1 VNALE
6 QHALEV
12 LRMVRSIKNTF
23 APINRIPQEVFSLI
37 PGYRGMGEALIAL
50 THVCHDWRE
59 QLISHSS
66 LWTSLDCTNVDQTRV
81 YLERSKTSPLDISF
95 SEEGSSTSLND
106 AFLLTVP
113 HLGQL
118 KSLSIT
124 GSSNNF
130 IELTDH
136 FLHCRAP
143 LLEKL
148 RIRFTCP
155 HPQTIQ
161 AAIFDGDLSSL
172 RELRLSGALTNLPW
186 KNLSNLTTFDF
197 RQVSSDKISV
207 TQLLDF
213 FEGAPILQNIKLS
226 HAFPDTSDAP
236 PGRIV
241 SLLHLEVL
249 DITAQPVHSILLDHL
264 SIPMGAS
271 LISEFNFSDKK
282 SPIPAYLPS
291 TSTNLRNLSLIAS
304 INLRCS
310 EGTSLRLEGPNGSFY
325 MYGHWVGAAT
335 SLPAVNTLVL
345 HSVNHFDVS
354 VTRRLA
360 ITQYGTSPPP
370 EIEKSLVYRTLL
382 LMNSLRALTLTDCL
396 NLPFIF
402 TLNPNQSF
410 SKTIVCPKLEEI
422 ALYISTRDRFCI
434 DELLE
439 MTKERASRGAKL
451 STITITCPQE
461 FSPAKEVLKLRDYVS
476 FVEYKLDDVLPAWDH
491 IPSDVD
497 DTGYETDW

>member
-1 VNALE
+1 
-6 QHALEV
+6 
-12 LRMVRSIKNTF
+12 MVRSIKNTF

-66 LWTSLDCTNVDQTRV
+66 LWTSLDCTNIDQTRV
-81 YLERSKTSPLDISF
+81 YLERSKSSPLDISF
-95 SEEGSSTSLND
+95 WEKRSSTSLND

-124 GSSNNF
+124 GSSNSF

-136 FLHCRAP
+136 FLHCHAP

-148 RIRFTCP
+148 RIRFTFP

-172 RELRLSGALTNLPW
+172 RKLRLSGALTNLPW

-197 RQVSSDKISV
+197 RHVPSDKISV

-213 FEGAPILQNIKLS
+213 FEGAPILRNIKLS

-241 SLLHLEVL
+241 SLLHLKVL
-249 DITAQPVHSILLDHL
+249 DIAAQPVHSILLDHL

-271 LISEFNFSDKK
+271 LISKFNYSDKK
-282 SPIPAYLPS
+282 SPIPIYLPS
-291 TSTNLRNLSLIAS
+291 TSTNLGNLSHIAS
-304 INLRCS
+304 INLCFD
-310 EGTSLRLEGPNGSFY
+310 GGMSLRLEGPSGGLH
-325 MYGHWVGAAT
+325 MYGHWVGVAASPT
-335 SLPAVNTLVL
+335 VGVL
-345 HSVNHFDVS
+345 HSLNHFDIS
-354 VTRRLA
+354 VTGRLT
-360 ITQYGTSPPP
+360 ITQYGTSPPL
-370 EIEKSLVYRTLL
+370 EIKKSRVYQTLR

-396 NLPFIF
+396 NLSFIF
-402 TLNPNQSF
+402 TLNPNRNL
-410 SKTIVCPKLEEI
+410 SKPIVCPKLEEV
-422 ALYISTRDRFCI
+422 ALYINTRDRFCI

-461 FSPAKEVLKLRDYVS
+461 FLPAKEVLKLRDYVS
-476 FVEYKLDDVLPAWDH
+476 FVEYKLDDVLPAWNY
-491 IPSDVD
+491 IPNSVD
-497 DTGYETDW
+497 ETGYETDW